1 MAAAHHTV
9 FFELR
14 DALGE
19 PACAIC
25 TLAVRRLNRYFTGLG
40 YERVNDRT
48 LRGVIRAARG
58 FCAVHGLRLQENR
71 TALGTAIIQRDVLN
85 TLRGELT
92 AERSTGRSI
101 VGRLMGAERTANDPL
116 APQQECPACMERR
129 EAEQQYISALI
140 AHLNDDALYAAL
152 EQSAGLC
159 TPHLRDT
166 LRRAPNTPGRE
177 RFRQA
182 QSAVWE
188 RLIGELDEFIRK
200 HDHQFAHEPGGAE
213 NDSWARAVALVS
225 SHPLLGRR
233 HDE

>member
-14 DALGE
+14 DALGN
-19 PACAIC
+19 PGCAIC
-25 TLAVRRLNRYFTGLG
+25 TLTVRRLNRYFTGLG
-40 YERVNDRT
+40 YERVNDRG
-48 LRGVIRAARG
+48 LRDRIRAARG
-58 FCAVHGLRLQENR
+58 FCATHGQRLQENR

-85 TLRGELT
+85 TLRGDLT
-92 AERSTGRSI
+92 AERSAGR
-101 VGRLMGAERTANDPL
+101 GMMNWLMGAERAATDPL
-116 APQQECPACMERR
+116 APQQACPACAERR
-129 EAEQQYISALI
+129 EAEQHYIAALV

-152 EQSAGLC
+152 EGSAGLC

-166 LRRAPNTPGRE
+166 LRRAPNAPGHE

-182 QSAVWE
+182 QSTIWE

-200 HDHQFAHEPGGAE
+200 HDHQFAHEPAGAE
-213 NDSWARAVALVS
+213 NDSWARAVTLVS